1 MGGLFF
7 EHMTRRLGREPV
19 HPQKTLETEVTTM
32 AKVICMFNHK
42 GGVSKTTTS
51 YGLAWMLTN
60 KGKRV
65 ILVDA
70 DSQCNLTNIALG
82 EEEFEKFSIEYPERN
97 LKEALSPA
105 FDAKPV
111 MLDAVECVEIRDNE
125 DLLLVPGSFDLSEYE
140 VSLGV
145 SFTLSDT
152 MATLKNLPGSFAF
165 LINRTAEKY
174 DADYV
179 IIDMNPSLSAI
190 NEALLV
196 SADFFIVPI
205 APDNFSAMAIRSL
218 SKILPKWEQWAIR
231 ARDVFASA
239 VYPLPLNTPK
249 FLGTVV
255 QRFNIRKGKPT
266 KANREVIERLS
277 KTVQTT
283 FIDALRSV
291 DMALSDDAYIAED
304 YCLAL
309 IPDFQSLNAAYQTH
323 GVPVFELSDEQLGAV
338 GTVLGNYQQ
347 MREKFEKLFSEF
359 ADLVISMT
367 ADE

>member
-1 MGGLFF
+1 
-7 EHMTRRLGREPV
+7 
-19 HPQKTLETEVTTM
+19 M

-51 YGLAWMLTN
+51 YGLAWMLMS

-82 EEEFEKFSIEYPERN
+82 EDEYENFSIEYPERN
-97 LKEALSPA
+97 LKDALSPA

-111 MLDAVECVEIRDNE
+111 MLEAVECVEVRGNE
-125 DLLLVPGSFDLSEYE
+125 NLLLVPGSFDLSEYE

-174 DADYV
+174 EADYV
-179 IIDMNPSLSAI
+179 IVDMNPSLSAI

-196 SADFFIVPI
+196 SADFFIVPT
-205 APDNFSAMAIRSL
+205 APDNFSAMALRSL
-218 SKILPKWEQWAIR
+218 SKVLPKWEQWAVR
-231 ARDVFASA
+231 ARTVFAAA
-239 VYPLPLNTPK
+239 VYPLPQNAPK

-255 QRFNIRKGKPT
+255 QRFNIRKGVPT
-266 KANREVIERLS
+266 RANREVIDRLS
-277 KTVQTT
+277 KTVQTD
-283 FIDALRSV
+283 FIDALRSA
-291 DMALSDDAYIAED
+291 DMALPDDVYTADD

-323 GVPVFELSDEQLGAV
+323 GIPVFALSDDQLGAV
-338 GTVLGNYQQ
+338 GTVLANYQT
-347 MREKFEKLFSEF
+347 MRGNFQGIFSKF
-359 ADLVISMT
+359 ADDVISMT